1 MTLLNRF
8 FLWALTTS
16 IITMVSLNSLFGR
29 QRMSHE
35 NGLVARGKI
44 RIVDDLKIPPSQFFK
59 PGQEF
64 PCRVR
69 HASVSFADDARLVV
83 RSGSLK
89 FDDSDHA
96 SPLDIMM
103 NTGTEG
109 PFANAGDFLRFMITT
124 IRGREQHLQP
134 YLHDKPAIAKGIQN
148 SICYPDT
155 FALLNYHSK
164 TALGY
169 RDATGKNW
177 YIKFKMAP
185 FDRGPDRGRP
195 TEDELDEYWL
205 QEVKPGEVR
214 SRNFLKD
221 EFRKRLEEGP
231 VKYHLQ
237 AQFHEVRKDED
248 RNVLNC
254 AVAWDEETCPWL
266 DVAEVEVDEIIPTEE
281 GNLTWFDI
289 CNHPSCMSIPQAQSI
304 FDPASINYL
313 RTKDIWARRA
323 RMLGYKWRGQLP
335 PLVDDRCAGH
345 NQLEKIC
352 LPEDESSS
360 NKEMRNAELVSQRDV
375 YAYAKFDG
383 TPPYVRHL
391 PESEKFTAAKSR
403 SMIKDLAFSMVNDTV
418 AGMERLFKREKNLDA
433 FLRNYKL
440 WQEPAVSKRFGSD
453 LEFGRQRL
461 RGVNPVLIKRCETI
475 PDNFPVTDE
484 LVEGLLPEGA
494 TLESARKDGRLFLL
508 DHAAIGGIRP
518 RNGYLAVPITLFHVN
533 EQGQLLPLA
542 IQLQQTPGPDVP
554 IFTPKDDYWLW
565 TTVKAYVQSAD
576 ATVHEVS
583 SHLLR
588 THLVME
594 TFAVAMH
601 RRLHRRHPVH
611 QLLAPHFHATM
622 AINHSARTV
631 MLKKGGP
638 IDKTLAPGAE
648 GSLELIKQ
656 EYEGWDFSICH
667 LEKDLTTRGVDNES
681 VLTSYHYRDDGL
693 RMWQAID
700 SYVKQIVNYWYDND
714 AMIKNDEELQAWF
727 DELQDPEQGRVKGL
741 PYEGQ
746 IHTRSALQEV
756 LTSII
761 FTVTAEHSSVNN
773 GQYAM
778 FGYPPNVPGSMYRP
792 VPSSKTQT
800 MTEADFVA
808 CLPNQRKCNAQM
820 QMVHLLSQ
828 PTRWKLGD
836 FEKPYF
842 HGIPEI
848 WEIVRDF
855 RLELDEISA
864 DIKRRNRGLAFPY
877 PYMDPEQI
885 SESIAI

>member
-1 MTLLNRF
+1 MALLNRF
-8 FLWALTTS
+8 FLWALTTG

-35 NGLVARGKI
+35 NGLVARGKV
-44 RIVDDLKIPPSQFFK
+44 RIVDDLKIPPSHFFQ
-59 PGQEF
+59 PGKEF
-64 PCRVR
+64 SCRLR

-89 FDDSDHA
+89 FDDSDHE

-109 PFANAGDFLRFMITT
+109 PFADAGDFLRFMITT

-169 RDATGKNW
+169 RDATGKDW
-177 YIKFKMAP
+177 YIKFKLAP

-195 TEDELDEYWL
+195 DEDELEEYWL
-205 QEVKPGEVR
+205 QNPKPGETR

-221 EFRKRLEEGP
+221 EYRKRLQEAP

-237 AQFHEVRKDED
+237 AQFHEVLNGED

-266 DVAEVEVDEIIPTEE
+266 DVAEVEVDELLPTEA

-289 CNHPSCMSIPQAQSI
+289 CNHPNCMSIPQAQSI
-304 FDPASINYL
+304 TDPASINYL

-345 NQLEKIC
+345 SKVADIC
-352 LPEDESSS
+352 LSANDSEDTQ
-360 NKEMRNAELVSQRDV
+360 EMRRAELISQRDIDT
-375 YAYAKFDG
+375 YTKFDG

-391 PESEKFTAAKSR
+391 PKSEQFTKEKNR
-403 SMIKDLAFSMVNDTV
+403 VLIKDLALGVVNNTV
-418 AGMERLFKREKNLDA
+418 AAFDKFARGGKNLDA
-433 FLRNYKL
+433 FNRNYPL

-461 RGVNPVLIKRCETI
+461 RGVNPVLIKRCDKI
-475 PDNFPVTDE
+475 PDNFPVTDD
-484 LVEGLLPEGA
+484 LIEGLLPEGA
-494 TLESARKDGRLFLL
+494 TLESTRAAGRLFLL
-508 DHAAIGGIRP
+508 DHGAIGGVRP
-518 RNGYLAVPITLFHVN
+518 RNGYLAVPMTLFHVN
-533 EQGQLLPLA
+533 EKGQLLPLA
-542 IQLQQTPGPDVP
+542 IQLKQTPGADVP
-554 IFTPKDDYWLW
+554 IFTPNDDYWLW
-565 TTVKAYVQSAD
+565 TTVKTYVQSAD
-576 ATVHEVS
+576 ATFHEVS

-611 QLLAPHFHATM
+611 QLLSPHFHATM

-638 IDKTLAPGAE
+638 IDKCLSLGAE
-648 GSLELIKQ
+648 GSLEFIKQ
-656 EYEGWDFSICH
+656 EYAAWDFSLCD
-667 LEKDLTTRGVDNES
+667 LESDLQRRGVDNDS
-681 VLTSYHYRDDGL
+681 VLTSYHYRDDALLIWG
-693 RMWQAID
+693 AIGK
-700 SYVKQIVNYWYDND
+700 YVKSIVHYWYDND
-714 AMIKNDEELQAWF
+714 AAIKTDEELQAWF
-727 DELQDPEQGRVKGL
+727 DELIDPEQGRVKGL
-741 PYEGQ
+741 PYDGQ
-746 IHTRSALQEV
+746 IHTRNALQEV
-756 LTSII
+756 LTCII
-761 FTVTAEHSSVNN
+761 FTCTAEHASVNN

-792 VPSSKTQT
+792 LPSSKSVT
-800 MTEADFVA
+800 MTEEDFVA

-848 WEIVRDF
+848 WLIVKDF
-855 RLELDEISA
+855 RTDLDEISA
-864 DIKRRNRGLAFPY
+864 HIKQRNRGLEFPY

-885 SESIAI
+885 GESIAI